1 MHRTLY
7 DKTTGNIL
15 DCADLNDEQLS
26 ALLAKEPN
34 LDYIN
39 VYTVGVKNIAVDIA
53 TKKIKKVTP
62 PPQNIAGLIRQRRIG
77 LLTSSDW
84 TQSADS
90 PLSAEKK
97 AEWAVY
103 RQALRD
109 LPDDQGSVN
118 SIDDVVWPTQPQ

>member
-7 DKTTGNIL
+7 DKTTGEIVS
-15 DCADLNDEQLS
+15 CANLSDAQLS
-26 ALLAKEPN
+26 KILAEKTN

-39 VYTVGVKNIAVDIA
+39 IYTTGVKNLAVDVA
-53 TKKIKKVTP
+53 TKKLKKIIVA
-62 PPQNIAGLIRQRRIG
+62 QNIPGLIRQQRIG

-90 PLSAEKK
+90 PLNAEKK
-97 AEWAVY
+97 AEWAAY

-118 SIDDVVWPTQPQ
+118 SIDDVVWPTPPQ

>member
-7 DKTTGNIL
+7 DKNTGVIVN
-15 DCADLNDEQLS
+15 CSDLSENQLS
-26 ALLAKEPN
+26 ALLIKQPN

-39 VYTVGVKNIAVDIA
+39 VYTVGIKNIAVDIA
-53 TKKIKKVTP
+53 TKKLKKVTIT
-62 PPQNIAGLIRQRRIG
+62 QNIAELIRQRRIG

-84 TQSADS
+84 TQGADS

-109 LPDDQGSVN
+109 LPDEQGSVN

>member
-1 MHRTLY
+1 MYRTLY
-7 DKTTGNIL
+7 DKTTGVIL
-15 DCADLNDEQLS
+15 SSADLNDAQLA
-26 ALLAKEPN
+26 ALLATDPN

-39 VYTVGVKNIAVDIA
+39 LYTTGLENIVIDLT
-53 TKKIKKVTP
+53 TKKLKKVAP
-62 PPQNIAGLIRQRRIG
+62 PAQNIAALIRQQRIG

-84 TQSADS
+84 TQSLDS

-97 AEWAVY
+97 AEWAAY

-109 LPDDQGSVN
+109 LPDAQSSVN

>member
-1 MHRTLY
+1 MYRTLY
-7 DKTTGNIL
+7 NKTTGEIVSSANL
-15 DCADLNDEQLS
+15 SDTQLNKV
-26 ALLAKEPN
+26 LANDPT

-39 VYTVGVKNIAVDIA
+39 LYTTGVKNLAIDIT
-53 TKKIKKVTP
+53 TKKLKKVTVT
-62 PPQNIAGLIRQRRIG
+62 QNIPGLIRQQRIG
-77 LLTSSDW
+77 LLASSDW